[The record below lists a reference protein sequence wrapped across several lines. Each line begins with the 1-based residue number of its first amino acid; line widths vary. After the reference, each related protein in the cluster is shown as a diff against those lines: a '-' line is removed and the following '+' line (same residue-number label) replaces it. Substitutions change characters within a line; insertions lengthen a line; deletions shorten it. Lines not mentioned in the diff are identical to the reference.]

1 MHGKRCSQ
9 QQTLTLTAAELVQ
22 LIAFA
27 PRQAYILER
36 LSGALFN
43 LMRRKAVVKQA
54 EGNFL
59 AGSQRNQLAFVVFHN
74 KAHAHSNITDALA
87 LSAFA
92 VNFNI
97 AAVASAHVIGDDTGH
112 SLAQRCLAGTT
123 RSGDNG
129 EAAFFDFKV
138 DITQHQIRF
147 FIGKVKILYVDYA
160 FHYFSS
166 S

>member
-1 MHGKRCSQ
+1 MHGKRCCQ

-22 LIAFA
+22 LIAFT
-27 PRQAYILER
+27 PRQTYILER
-36 LSGALFN
+36 LSGALLN

-59 AGSQRNQLAFVVFHN
+59 TGSQRNQLAFVVLHN
-74 KAHAHSNITDALA
+74 KAHTHGNIADTLT

-112 SLAQRCLAGTT
+112 SLAQRCFTGTA

-138 DITQHQIRF
+138 NVTQHQIRF